1 MAPAISGCSMPGDL
15 RLQVDPYESAK
26 KLGRAEMRDD
36 VLVIL
41 AQWAGVAEDKAT
53 EDMLW
58 DIIGKVRDL

>member
-1 MAPAISGCSMPGDL
+1 MPGDL

-26 KLGRAEMRDD
+26 KLRLAEMRDD

>member
-1 MAPAISGCSMPGDL
+1 MTAPGL
-15 RLQVDPYESAK
+15 RIVVDPYDTAR

-41 AQWAGVAEDKAT
+41 AGWASVAEDKAT